1 MIPNQWYVILESKQV
16 KARPVGVT
24 RLGGKLVLW
33 ADRAGRLGCLR
44 DQCTHRGV
52 RLSQGKVI
60 GDRPVI
66 EYRRRREELIAAA
79 NAERV
84 QR

>member
-1 MIPNQWYVILESKQV
+1 M
-16 KARPVGVT
+16 
-24 RLGGKLVLW
+24 VLW
-33 ADRAGRLGCLR
+33 RERAGRLGCLS
-44 DQCTHRGV
+44 DQCAHRGV

-66 EYRRRREELIAAA
+66 EYRRRREELFAAA